1 MAESQEKPGEGFRV
15 VDRRYKTFVDEG
27 KSLEEAPKP
36 APAMPVSR
44 PAAVAPKSDPVSVVQ
59 AAARTEP
66 ATSRMGEVPREGRSP
81 ERPAQA
87 PVPSS
92 VQTPGYKRS
101 PEITF
106 DGFVRSLY
114 TQIMI
119 QLGLVENPLSSEM
132 EVDVEGAKQTIDI
145 LDLLKEK
152 TKGNLARQEEQVI
165 TEALT
170 ASRLAYVETT
180 KRRR

>member
-1 MAESQEKPGEGFRV
+1 MADPQDKSDSFRV

-27 KSLEEAPKP
+27 KPLEDAPKP
-36 APAMPVSR
+36 PAPPPVSR
-44 PAAVAPKSDPVSVVQ
+44 STPVEQRTDPISVVQ
-59 AAARTEP
+59 SAARSEP
-66 ATSRMGEVPREGRSP
+66 A
-81 ERPAQA
+81 RPAA
-87 PVPSS
+87 PAPSS
-92 VQTPGYKRS
+92 AQVPGYKRS

-106 DGFVRSLY
+106 EGFVRSLY

-132 EVDVEGAKQTIDI
+132 EPDLEGAKQTIDI

-152 TKGNLARQEEQVI
+152 TKANLSRQEEQVI

-180 KRRR
+180 KRKR